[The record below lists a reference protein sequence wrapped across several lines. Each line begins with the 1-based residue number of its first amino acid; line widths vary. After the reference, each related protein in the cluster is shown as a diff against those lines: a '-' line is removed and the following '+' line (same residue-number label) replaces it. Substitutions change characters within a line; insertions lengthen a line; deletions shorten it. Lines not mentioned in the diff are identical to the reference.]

1 MGKIKTS
8 PRNLIFL
15 LISKLHG
22 KDFVNYFV
30 RLDGFIIPLSDD
42 ENRLLRLVFCACR
55 LVRVN
60 ASLKWDIVTWVS
72 FCFFLFLFFALPLCL
87 PFPSLPSFLSF
98 GAYCKR
104 TIFIMFYKICFYF
117 EPNL

>member
-22 KDFVNYFV
+22 KDFANYFV

-55 LVRVN
+55 LVRVRC
-60 ASLKWDIVTWVS
+60 LPQVGYRDLGFV
-72 FCFFLFLFFALPLCL
+72 LFFPFPFFCSSSLSPFPLPPFL
-87 PFPSLPSFLSF
+87 PFFWCLL
-98 GAYCKR
+98 
-104 TIFIMFYKICFYF
+104 
-117 EPNL
+117 